1 MSESTLYNQ
10 PVVVDNG
17 SGNLK
22 AGFAG
27 EEKPKTYA
35 SAIVGRPKYQ
45 KLMAGS
51 LIPSS
56 TSLRAD
62 TTTASA
68 TRATTTSSSSITTRT
83 TASVAGSFSSDSD
96 VFLGDAA
103 QNNRGLLRLNYPIEH
118 GIVNKWSDMELL
130 WEHMFTQDLKVHAE
144 EHPLLITEA
153 PLNPRSNRDKM
164 CQVMFE
170 KFNVPCM
177 YISIQAVLALY
188 ASGRTT
194 GVVIDSGDGVT
205 HVVPVYEGFS
215 LSPSIKRMDV
225 AGRDITSHLSF
236 NIRRMSG
243 VALQSSSELEV
254 VRMMKES
261 CCFISKDPKRD
272 EKLYRAYYM
281 RRGASSSNG
290 EMFSSYK
297 LPDGH
302 EVNLGVERFRA
313 PEILF
318 NPQLIGNESPGIHEL
333 TSLAIAKTDLDLRP
347 TLYHNILLSGGNTL
361 LKNFGDRLLK
371 ELKDAQDQTR
381 DASTSIWN
389 KSITDDTY
397 NTKMKVKIFA
407 PPERKYSTW
416 IGGSILAG
424 LSTFKK
430 MWVTSE
436 EYKDNPE
443 LVHTKCL

>member
-1 MSESTLYNQ
+1 MEETLYNQ

-27 EEKPKTYA
+27 EENPKTFA

-51 LIPSS
+51 
-56 TSLRAD
+56 TSG
-62 TTTASA
+62 TANNL
-68 TRATTTSSSSITTRT
+68 
-83 TASVAGSFSSDSD
+83 DSD
-96 VFLGDAA
+96 LFLGDVA

-118 GIVNKWSDMELL
+118 GIVTKWSDMEKL
-130 WEHMFTQDLKVHAE
+130 WEHMFTQDLKIQPE

-164 CQVMFE
+164 CQIMFE
-170 KFNVPCM
+170 QFNVPCM

-194 GVVIDSGDGVT
+194 GCVVDSGDGVT
-205 HVVPVYEGFS
+205 HVVPVYDGFALPS
-215 LSPSIKRMDV
+215 SIKRMDV

-243 VALQSSSELEV
+243 VALQSSSEIEV
-254 VRMMKES
+254 VRLIKEK
-261 CCFISKDPKRD
+261 CCFISKDPVLD
-272 EKLYRAYYM
+272 EKLYRAHYM
-281 RRGASSSNG
+281 RRSFASNSDL
-290 EMFSSYK
+290 FSTYK

-302 EVNLGVERFRA
+302 EVHLGVERFRA

-318 NPQLIGNESPGIHEL
+318 NPQLIGDENPGVHEL
-333 TSLAIAKTDLDLRP
+333 TATAIAKTDLDLRP
-347 TLYHNILLSGGNTL
+347 VLYQNILLSGGNTL

-371 ELKDAQDQTR
+371 ELKEQQDQNK

-397 NTKMKVKIFA
+397 STKMKVKIFA

-443 LVHTKCL
+443 IIHRKCL

>member
-1 MSESTLYNQ
+1 MDTLYNQ

-35 SAIVGRPKYQ
+35 SAIIGRPKYQ

-51 LIPSS
+51 LISS
-56 TSLRAD
+56 TKGSI
-62 TTTASA
+62 
-68 TRATTTSSSSITTRT
+68 SS
-83 TASVAGSFSSDSD
+83 SSDSD
-96 VFLGDAA
+96 IFIGDAA
-103 QNNRGLLRLNYPIEH
+103 QNNRGLLRLSYPIEN
-118 GIVNKWSDMELL
+118 GIVTNWSDMEKL
-130 WEHMFTQDLKVHAE
+130 WYHMFEQDLKIQPS

-153 PLNPRSNRDKM
+153 PLNPKSNRDKM
-164 CQVMFE
+164 CQIMFE
-170 KFNVPCM
+170 QFNIPCL
-177 YISIQAVLALY
+177 YLSIQAVLALY

-194 GVVIDSGDGVT
+194 GVVIDSGDGVS

-215 LSPSIKRMDV
+215 LPSSIKRIDI
-225 AGRDITSHLSF
+225 AGRDVTSNLSF
-236 NIRRMSG
+236 NIRRVSG
-243 VALQSSSELEV
+243 VALQSSSEMEI
-254 VRMMKES
+254 VRLVKEQ
-261 CCFISKDPKRD
+261 CCFISKDPIKD
-272 EKLYRAYYM
+272 EKLY
-281 RRGASSSNG
+281 GAHYLRKSNG
-290 EMFSSYK
+290 KSEIFASYK

-302 EVNLGVERFRA
+302 ELKLGVERFRA

-318 NPQLIGNESPGIHEL
+318 NPQLIGDESQGIHEL

-347 TLYHNILLSGGNTL
+347 ILYQNILLSGGNTL

-371 ELKDAQDQTR
+371 ELKDLQDTNE
-381 DASTSIWN
+381 SSKSIWN
-389 KSITDDTY
+389 TSNNDTY
-397 NTKMKVKIFA
+397 NTKMKVKIYA

-430 MWVTSE
+430 MWVTSA
-436 EYKDNPE
+436 EYRENPE
-443 LVHTKCL
+443 IIHKKCL